1 MAEQT
6 KRQKDGVNYVKAGT
20 ATSTDV
26 RNTAPEALC
35 CCRCTGQEVTTLPDY
50 ASVPSYTGELPSPL
64 QILWYAPKSNEVLR
78 NEFSDAEIRGWI
90 REAANYHGIPHILLA
105 VILQQ
110 ENGPGASKTLQ
121 SLQFGERS
129 LTTFLAIVD
138 EVAFDIVP
146 DKVAGSS
153 SGLVNMSRK
162 TLRNAATYTEN
173 YYCKKPMPSDVQYR
187 IFGYDQDTRIPGDD
201 WKADLYYAAA
211 HLRELIDRVTGA
223 PCHKGNL
230 TPEQLKSVIGAY
242 NGSGPLAEKYA
253 NDAMALL
260 ERAKS
265 GAASLYFYER

>member
-1 MAEQT
+1 
-6 KRQKDGVNYVKAGT
+6 
-20 ATSTDV
+20 
-26 RNTAPEALC
+26 
-35 CCRCTGQEVTTLPDY
+35 
-50 ASVPSYTGELPSPL
+50 
-64 QILWYAPKSNEVLR
+64 
-78 NEFSDAEIRGWI
+78 
-90 REAANYHGIPHILLA
+90 
-105 VILQQ
+105 
-110 ENGPGASKTLQ
+110 
-121 SLQFGERS
+121 
-129 LTTFLAIVD
+129 
-138 EVAFDIVP
+138 
-146 DKVAGSS
+146 
-153 SGLVNMSRK
+153 
-162 TLRNAATYTEN
+162 
-173 YYCKKPMPSDVQYR
+173 MPSDVQYR